1 MEHLFQVNCS
11 NYSASPSL
19 SRINGSLKR
28 RALQLA
34 LGVMLLFVLLLPAR
48 TLAASDEPKVKPA
61 KFKIS
66 GYGILGNRQLRRI
79 LLTTELTKK
88 KPQFFG
94 ASFVE
99 DSALILISRVK
110 RDGYLHPELTITLEM
125 DDGNMMQVDG
135 TKLLDNPLPR
145 PLRIVRVQFKIQKG
159 VLYYYNHLEFAGLET
174 IGEKQARAY
183 YIESGALF
191 HPKSSRI
198 YTAERQKNGNTSL
211 SDALDRQGYRDVVVE
226 ANELSRNDRTGGVDV
241 RVQVTQGKKYLVD
254 SVREQFFYEKE
265 PEPRESRSVPENTAY
280 SRTWQ
285 QDFELMLKTNQ
296 FHRGFPDTK
305 VNWETVEQLSN
316 SNSIHLD
323 LLAKVFSGPQVRVGE
338 VEFKGEKKT
347 KLTTMSRRARVQK
360 GELLDPIYVEQ
371 GRSRLAQ
378 LGTFD
383 IVDLSYRNQDE
394 HTRDVIYQV
403 KEGRS
408 ISVNLLFG
416 YGTYELLRGGV
427 EANMYNLWGRAHQL
441 RLKAV
446 QSFKSSSG
454 EFTYTIP
461 QFNGH
466 DFDVF
471 ANGTGLRREEIS
483 FTRIE
488 YGGGFG
494 VHKYLRDYL
503 TDVSLR
509 YNYQILNAQSV
520 IPAVASE
527 GVTNPAVG
535 AIIADLK
542 YDRRDNPLYPRKGY
556 KVFMN
561 IESATQYLGGD
572 VNYERIQIFPSWHF
586 PVGEGHWIN
595 LGLTHA
601 VDISFGSPAN
611 NLPFN
616 RRFFPGGAN
625 SIRGYNEDEASPRN
639 AEGKIVGA
647 ETYTLLSVEFEQ
659 ALTAK
664 WNVVFFSD
672 NLGFAHSINDY
683 PFDTGLFSV
692 GGGIRWKSL
701 IGPVR
706 LEYGYNLNP
715 RPKDPLGTLQFS
727 IGFPF

>member
-19 SRINGSLKR
+19 SRINESLKR

-305 VNWETVEQLSN
+305 VTWETVEQRSN

-338 VEFKGEKKT
+338 
-347 KLTTMSRRARVQK
+347 
-360 GELLDPIYVEQ
+360 
-371 GRSRLAQ
+371 
-378 LGTFD
+378 
-383 IVDLSYRNQDE
+383 
-394 HTRDVIYQV
+394 
-403 KEGRS
+403 
-408 ISVNLLFG
+408 
-416 YGTYELLRGGV
+416 
-427 EANMYNLWGRAHQL
+427 
-441 RLKAV
+441 
-446 QSFKSSSG
+446 
-454 EFTYTIP
+454 
-461 QFNGH
+461 
-466 DFDVF
+466 
-471 ANGTGLRREEIS
+471 
-483 FTRIE
+483 
-488 YGGGFG
+488 
-494 VHKYLRDYL
+494 
-503 TDVSLR
+503 
-509 YNYQILNAQSV
+509 
-520 IPAVASE
+520 
-527 GVTNPAVG
+527 
-535 AIIADLK
+535 
-542 YDRRDNPLYPRKGY
+542 
-556 KVFMN
+556 
-561 IESATQYLGGD
+561 
-572 VNYERIQIFPSWHF
+572 
-586 PVGEGHWIN
+586 
-595 LGLTHA
+595 
-601 VDISFGSPAN
+601 
-611 NLPFN
+611 
-616 RRFFPGGAN
+616 
-625 SIRGYNEDEASPRN
+625 
-639 AEGKIVGA
+639 
-647 ETYTLLSVEFEQ
+647 
-659 ALTAK
+659 
-664 WNVVFFSD
+664 
-672 NLGFAHSINDY
+672 
-683 PFDTGLFSV
+683 
-692 GGGIRWKSL
+692 
-701 IGPVR
+701 
-706 LEYGYNLNP
+706 
-715 RPKDPLGTLQFS
+715 
-727 IGFPF
+727 